1 MITPLSAAKSLQSC
15 PTLCDPIEG
24 SPQGSPVPEV
34 LQAETLELAAI
45 SFSNVWKWKGKVKSL
60 SHVWLLATPWTSTY
74 QAPPLMGFFLARV
87 LEWGAIAFSISI
99 FSSFILFQ
107 FAYVLFNNCFLIFIK
122 FIDLFKEQS
131 FKFIDYD
138 FSVFNSIETYSYT
151 LYPSFCL
158 FCIQVSFFL
167 VS

>member
-1 MITPLSAAKSLQSC
+1 MSDSVRPHRGQPTRLPRPWGSPGTNTGVGCHFLLQCMKVKRESEVSQSC
-15 PTLCDPIEG
+15 LTLSDPMDFNLPG
-24 SPQGSPVPEV
+24 SSAHG
-34 LQAETLELAAI
+34 I
-45 SFSNVWKWKGKVKSL
+45 
-60 SHVWLLATPWTSTY
+60 
-74 QAPPLMGFFLARV
+74 FLARI

-158 FCIQVSFFL
+158 FGIQVSFFL